1 MFAVKPT
8 KNRRKCFATT
18 TEKKKKKYKTIDKFV
33 NTIESNT
40 WIFFKYTGLNEY
52 NYIATSTY

>member
-1 MFAVKPT
+1 MLRY
-8 KNRRKCFATT
+8 NYR
-18 TEKKKKKYKTIDKFV
+18 EKKKYKTIDKFV

-40 WIFFKYTGLNEY
+40 RIFFKYTGLNEY